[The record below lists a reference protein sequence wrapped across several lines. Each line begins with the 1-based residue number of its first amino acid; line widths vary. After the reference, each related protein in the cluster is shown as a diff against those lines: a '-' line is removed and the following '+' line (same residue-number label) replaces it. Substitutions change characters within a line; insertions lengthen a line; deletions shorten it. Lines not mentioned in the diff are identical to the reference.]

1 MKMDYIKTEIVK
13 CCLGE
18 IKIMKLLHFFF
29 KVENEE
35 YNILF
40 NVYYQTKALYF
51 LLSKY
56 KLLIFVCFCS
66 LFVVFCR
73 LCGSVPLMDFLNVS
87 GNILS
92 FAPKHLSF
100 FFKNNNFY
108 LQFFSRFVSAG
119 IRNKCNGGVTSLIT
133 QQPFLTVS

>member
-1 MKMDYIKTEIVK
+1 MLEDENGLYQDRNCEMLFGGNQDNEI
-13 CCLGE
+13 
-18 IKIMKLLHFFF
+18 ITFFF

-100 FFKNNNFY
+100 FLKT
-108 LQFFSRFVSAG
+108 
-119 IRNKCNGGVTSLIT
+119 KK
-133 QQPFLTVS
+133 QQLLFAVF

>member
-92 FAPKHLSF
+92 FVFCPKTSFF
-100 FFKNNNFY
+100 FFKNKKTTTFICSF
-108 LQFFSRFVSAG
+108 LVVSFP
-119 IRNKCNGGVTSLIT
+119 LE
-133 QQPFLTVS
+133 